1 MTSPNYFFV
10 FPASRYENRY
20 DLHRQRHLS
29 QLSKQ
34 PMQHAIRKCCLKT
47 EVNLFNCCCCNIA
60 KLTVVSF
67 MATFTRFLRNR
78 EIKSTESTP
87 TAIRQYHLESIIM
100 SNTTRGAMNNANRY
114 HPNAQQTM
122 SSTSMIAPDGT
133 MLLSE
138 EEIERIMDNFA
149 NEDTAYD
156 KTWTRIVVE
165 NILSKVRFVFLSF
178 PHLNA
183 LNILKRALLWNCLP

>member
-1 MTSPNYFFV
+1 
-10 FPASRYENRY
+10 
-20 DLHRQRHLS
+20 
-29 QLSKQ
+29 
-34 PMQHAIRKCCLKT
+34 
-47 EVNLFNCCCCNIA
+47 
-60 KLTVVSF
+60 
-67 MATFTRFLRNR
+67 
-78 EIKSTESTP
+78 
-87 TAIRQYHLESIIM
+87 M
-100 SNTTRGAMNNANRY
+100 SNTTRVAMNNANRY

-178 PHLNA
+178 PHLNV

>member
-1 MTSPNYFFV
+1 
-10 FPASRYENRY
+10 
-20 DLHRQRHLS
+20 
-29 QLSKQ
+29 
-34 PMQHAIRKCCLKT
+34 
-47 EVNLFNCCCCNIA
+47 
-60 KLTVVSF
+60 
-67 MATFTRFLRNR
+67 
-78 EIKSTESTP
+78 
-87 TAIRQYHLESIIM
+87 M
-100 SNTTRGAMNNANRY
+100 SNTTRVAMNNANRY

-165 NILSKVRFVFLSF
+165 NILSKVRLVFLSF

-183 LNILKRALLWNCLP
+183 LNIYSVRCCGIVSPNTFFFRNQFPSFPFTRQEKVCRTHPP